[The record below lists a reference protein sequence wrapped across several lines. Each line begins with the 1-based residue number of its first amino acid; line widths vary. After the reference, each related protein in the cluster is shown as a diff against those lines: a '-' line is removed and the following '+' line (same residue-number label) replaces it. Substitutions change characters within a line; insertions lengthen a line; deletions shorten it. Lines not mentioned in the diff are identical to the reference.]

1 MPWKPY
7 PVTDRVRITTFYSI
21 FEIAYEDGCHF
32 PGETHP
38 FWECL
43 YVVRGSACVSGDGR
57 VFQLAEGDLIFH
69 KPLELHKF
77 YIDHPDGA
85 RLFIFSFHLEGDAAC
100 LQNKAFSLNEEQTE
114 ILHAWRRYLQRELQK
129 VKSPQS
135 MSAYTRYLLPF
146 GRTDSYAQMVGCY
159 ASQLLL
165 SLLDGGSV
173 APAVMTTA
181 EAQVFQQAVHFLS
194 AHVDG
199 NPSVSA
205 LARYCHMSD
214 SSLKR
219 LFQKY
224 AGMSVHKYFL
234 KLKFNAAAQLLQSGV
249 TVSEAAERL
258 GFCTPSYFSVSCKR
272 ELGVSPS
279 QLQKQAAV
287 ESGGLY

>member
-1 MPWKPY
+1 MPWTPISVNSQTR
-7 PVTDRVRITTFYSI
+7 VTAFYSI
-21 FEIAYEDGCHF
+21 FEMDFAYGHHF

-38 FWECL
+38 FWECV

-85 RLFIFSFHLEGDAAC
+85 RLFIFTFAMEGDAAY
-100 LQNKAFSLNEEQTE
+100 LQDNVFSLNVEQTE
-114 ILHAWRRYLQRELQK
+114 VLHALRGYLQRRLQAID
-129 VKSPQS
+129 VPEGV
-135 MSAYTRYLLPF
+135 SAYEQYLLPF
-146 GRTDSYAQMVGCY
+146 AQSDCYAQMIACY
-159 ASQLLL
+159 VCQLLL
-165 SLLDGGSV
+165 SLRESGSV
-173 APAVMTTA
+173 APAIINTA
-181 EAQVFQQAVHFLS
+181 EAQLFQQAVGYLS

-199 NPSVSA
+199 SPSVA
-205 LARYCHMSD
+205 AVARHCHMSD

-234 KLKFNAAAQLLQSGV
+234 KLKFNTAAQLLQSGL

-258 GFCTPSYFSVSCKR
+258 GFSTQSYFSVSCKR

-279 QLQKQAAV
+279 QLQIQK
-287 ESGGLY
+287 